1 MNRLDVQ
8 LKNRPALRVGAV
20 RHVGPYDTIPVAFG
34 RLGAIATEARLFEQP
49 GAMMLAIY
57 HDDPDSVPPGKLRS
71 DAAIVLPESLPLPA
85 GLVEQR
91 VPAGRYAALLH
102 VGPYEQLGDAW
113 RRLKHEWLPA
123 SGQRPL
129 AAPSYELYLNDP
141 TTVPKH
147 ELRTEI
153 LMPLAGS

>member
-1 MNRLDVQ
+1 MAHQDVQ
-8 LKNRPALRVGAV
+8 IKKMAALRVGAV
-20 RHVGPYDTIPVAFG
+20 RHVGPYDKIPAAFG
-34 RLGAIATEARLFEQP
+34 RFSAIAAGAHLFEQP

-57 HDDPDSVPPGKLRS
+57 HDDPDTVPADKLRS
-71 DAAIVLPESLPLPA
+71 DAAIVVPEDVRLPE
-85 GLVEQR
+85 GLAEQR
-91 VPAGRYAALLH
+91 VAAGRYAVLLH
-102 VGPYEQLGDAW
+102 VGPYEQLGEAW

-141 TTVPKH
+141 TQVLKH

-153 LMPLAGS
+153 LMPLVDA